1 MYGLNWNMVQSIGTK
16 YVVYQKKKKWYLSH
30 ISYVCLVSAVY
41 NPSLQLQMLGPFV
54 VVLWLVMH
62 YKPDLKH

>member
-1 MYGLNWNMVQSIGTK
+1 M
-16 YVVYQKKKKWYLSH
+16 
-30 ISYVCLVSAVY
+30 CLVSAVY
-41 NPSLQLQMLGPFV
+41 NPSLQLQRLGPFI